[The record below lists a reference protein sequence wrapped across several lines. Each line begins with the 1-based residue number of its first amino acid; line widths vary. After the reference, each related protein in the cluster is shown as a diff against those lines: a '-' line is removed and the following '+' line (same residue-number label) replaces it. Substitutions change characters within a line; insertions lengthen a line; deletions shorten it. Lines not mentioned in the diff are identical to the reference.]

1 MNQPA
6 PALSKLF
13 LGLTLTGFITACGG
27 GGGGSSNVK
36 PSSTPVTA
44 SSQAP
49 AASSVAPSSIA
60 TSSITPSSTPLSS
73 APASSASSVSQAAA
87 ISGFIVVDQ
96 FGYLP
101 DAKKIAVIRDPQT
114 GYDANLSFT
123 PGSTYELV
131 NLDSN
136 AVVYTGAASSWKS
149 GATFDA
155 AGDKAWWFDFSSVTT
170 PGNYAVVDKEK
181 NVRSPGFKI
190 AADVYKP
197 VLKHA
202 MRTFFYQRA
211 GFAKQAPY
219 ADAGWTDAASHI
231 GVGQDKNARLY
242 SDKNNA
248 ATEKDLSG
256 GWYDAGDY
264 NKYTNWHA
272 YYLVALLHAYA
283 EIPTVWTDDYNI
295 PESGNGIPDII
306 DEIKWGFDWLKKM
319 QNNDGSVLSILG
331 LSHSNAA
338 NQHASPPSAATGASY
353 YGPANTSATLT
364 SAGAF
369 ALGSKVLG
377 SLGNAELNT
386 YAADLKTRGE
396 KAWNWAIANPNVIF
410 RNNEGASA
418 GLGAG
423 QQEVD
428 NAGRATKKTTA
439 AIYLFAA
446 TGSATYRS
454 HVDANA
460 ANATSWV
467 DVWNEPEVSAWL
479 YYTSLPDVTSATAA
493 TLKSQ
498 YQSAFNANNNW
509 PAVRNG
515 EDPYRA
521 YIGTSNFTWGSNR
534 TISRK
539 GLTFNNLIDYNI
551 SSTDAAEVRN
561 AAVGYLNYIHGTNP
575 QGMVYL
581 SNMYSLGVHSSVNE
595 FYHSWFTNGSA
606 LWDRVGTSTYGPAP
620 GFLVGGPN
628 PSYDWDSNCT
638 SNSPHAGCGAAV
650 PNPPKGQ
657 PAMKAY
663 LDFNTSWPLN
673 SWQVTENHN
682 DYQVAY
688 VRLLSKFVPNP

>member
-1 MNQPA
+1 MNQPV

-13 LGLTLTGFITACGG
+13 LGLTLTGLITACGG

-44 SSQAP
+44 SSPAP
-49 AASSVAPSSIA
+49 VVSSVAPSSIA
-60 TSSITPSSTPLSS
+60 PSSSTPLSS
-73 APASSASSVSQAAA
+73 VPASSASSVTQAAA

-123 PGSTYELV
+123 PGATYELV
-131 NLDSN
+131 NLDTN
-136 AVVYTGAASSWKS
+136 TVAYTGIVSSWKS
-149 GATFDA
+149 GTTFDT

-170 PGNYAVVDKEK
+170 QGNYAVVDKEK

-190 AADVYKP
+190 AADIYKP
-197 VLKHA
+197 ILKHA

-219 ADAGWTDAASHI
+219 AEAGWTDAASHI
-231 GVGQDKNARLY
+231 GAGQDKNARLY

-283 EIPTVWTDDYNI
+283 ENPGAWTDDYNI
-295 PESGNGIPDII
+295 PESGNGVPDII

-331 LSHSNAA
+331 LA
-338 NQHASPPSAATGASY
+338 HASPPSAATGQSY

-369 ALGSKVLG
+369 ALGAKILG
-377 SLGNAELNT
+377 GLGNTELNA
-386 YAADLKTRGE
+386 YAADLKTRSE
-396 KAWNWAIANPNVIF
+396 KAWDWAIANPNVVF

-428 NAGRATKKTTA
+428 DVGRATKKLTA

-446 TGSATYRS
+446 TGSSTYRN

-460 ANATSWV
+460 TNATNWV
-467 DVWNEPEVSAWL
+467 APWNEPELTAWL
-479 YYTSLPDVTSATAA
+479 YYATLPDATTTIAN

-498 YQSAFNANNNW
+498 YQSALNASDNW

-515 EDPYRA
+515 DDPYRA
-521 YIGTSNFTWGSNR
+521 FLGTSNFTWGSNR
-534 TISRK
+534 TMSRK
-539 GLTFNNLIDYNI
+539 GQTFYNLVSYGVGAPDTN
-551 SSTDAAEVRN
+551 EVRN
-561 AAVGYLNYIHGTNP
+561 AAAGYLNYIHGTNP

-606 LWDRVGTSTYGPAP
+606 LWDRVGASTYGPAP

-638 SNSPHAGCGAAV
+638 SNNPNAGCGAAA

-673 SWQVTENHN
+673 SWQITENHN

>member
-1 MNQPA
+1 MNRYKLLLA
-6 PALSKLF
+6 FTLS
-13 LGLTLTGFITACGG
+13 GLIAGCGG
-27 GGGGSSNVK
+27 GGGGGGSTPASKPATSIAPASSAALSSVAASSLAA
-36 PSSTPVTA
+36 SSTPVA
-44 SSQAP
+44 SSVASV
-49 AASSVAPSSIA
+49 AASSVASGAPTI
-60 TSSITPSSTPLSS
+60 S
-73 APASSASSVSQAAA
+73 A
-87 ISGFIVVDQ
+87 FIVVDQ

-101 DAKKIAVIRDPQT
+101 DAKKIAVVRDPQT
-114 GYDANLSFT
+114 GHDAALSFT
-123 PGSTYELV
+123 PGATYQLV
-131 NLDSN
+131 NLDTNTVVLSGT
-136 AVVYTGAASSWKS
+136 AVSWKS
-149 GATFDA
+149 GATFEA
-155 AGDKAWWFDFSSVTT
+155 AGDKAWWFDFSSITT
-170 PGNYAVVDKEK
+170 PGKYAVVDVEN
-181 NVRSPGFKI
+181 NVRSPGFNI
-190 AADVYKP
+190 GADIYKP

-202 MRTFFYQRA
+202 MRSFFYQRA
-211 GFAKQAPY
+211 GFAKQAPF
-219 ADAGWTDAASHI
+219 AEAGWTDSASHI
-231 GVGQDKNARLY
+231 GAGQDKNARLFN
-242 SDKNNA
+242 DKNNA

-283 EIPTVWTDDYNI
+283 ENPTVWGDDYNI

-319 QNNDGSVLSILG
+319 QNTDGSVLSILG
-331 LSHSNAA
+331 LSHSTAT
-338 NQHASPPSAATGASY
+338 NQHASPPSTAAGPSY

-369 ALGSKVLG
+369 ALGSKILG
-377 SLGNAELNT
+377 SLGNAELNI
-386 YAADLKTRGE
+386 YATDLKTRGE
-396 KAWNWAIANPNVIF
+396 NAWAWAIANPNVIF

-428 NAGRATKKTTA
+428 DASRATKKTTA

-446 TGSATYRS
+446 TGSSTYRN

-460 ANATSWV
+460 SNATNWV
-467 DVWNEPEVSAWL
+467 DVWGEPELSAWL
-479 YYTSLPDVTSATAA
+479 YYASLPDATGAIA
-493 TLKSQ
+493 NTLKSQ
-498 YQSAFNANNNW
+498 YQAALNANHNW

-551 SSTDAAEVRN
+551 AGTDAAEVRN
-561 AAVGYLNYIHGTNP
+561 AAVGYLNYIHGVNP

-606 LWDRVGTSTYGPAP
+606 LWDRVGTSTFGPAP

-628 PSYDWDSNCT
+628 PSYDWDGNCT
-638 SNSPHAGCGAAV
+638 SGSPNAGCGAAA

-673 SWQVTENHN
+673 SWQITENHN

-688 VRLLSKFVPNP
+688 IRLLSKFVPKP